1 MTTVSAGTG
10 LQSTAG
16 DRSHVHVEAGTGP
29 SEKVATYSSPFRRR
43 EVKRKPQCCVLSF
56 RTTMKTTFLPPLSGC
71 QQVENERSPGT
82 FAEPSM
88 EDFYGGAA

>member
-16 DRSHVHVEAGTGP
+16 DRSHVHIEAGTGP
-29 SEKVATYSSPFRRR
+29 SEKDATYSSPFRRR

-56 RTTMKTTFLPPLSGC
+56 
-71 QQVENERSPGT
+71 
-82 FAEPSM
+82 
-88 EDFYGGAA
+88 